1 LSFALCPAVAT
12 GRRYSKSDLDESEI
26 IKPWMDTVP
35 IKALAPILSDG
46 KVRTA
51 RRQ

>member
-1 LSFALCPAVAT
+1 
-12 GRRYSKSDLDESEI
+12 
-26 IKPWMDTVP
+26 MDTVP